1 MIYGASDEDDWTSE
15 ATWYKANPS
24 LGETID
30 IEKVRNAYISAKE
43 NVAEENIFR
52 QLRLNQW
59 VKQSTR
65 WMQMD
70 KWNACAFFVNE
81 EELIGRTCYGGLDL
95 SSTSD
100 ITAFV
105 LVFPPRNDE
114 EKYIILPYCWIPED
128 NMRLRVRRDHVP
140 YDVWAAEGS
149 LETTEGNVI
158 HYGFIEKFIE
168 ELGTKYHIKE
178 IAFDRWGATQM
189 VQDLEGMGF
198 TVVPFGQGYKDM
210 SPPTKELMKLTL
222 EERIAHGG
230 HKVLRWM
237 MDNVYVRQNPAGN
250 IKMDKEMK
258 SIFDKI
264 TKFRKKRAEEKALQ
278 EEPVKE
284 SSLSEDALPEEFDVS
299 TMQKTKIQ
307 KGMSSTMSVN
317 RNIDNLMNQLE
328 ETFSQRLLR
337 MIDERGMTDSEA
349 YTKAYVDRRHFSKI
363 RKDVNY
369 VPNKKTVLAFT
380 IALELSLDEAKDL
393 LASAGFALSRSSKT
407 DIIVAYFLQNK
418 IYDMFEINDV
428 LDAYGQPVF

>member
-1 MIYGASDEDDWTSE
+1 MADKKLIDEV
-15 ATWYKANPS
+15 
-24 LGETID
+24 G
-30 IEKVRNAYISAKE
+30 
-43 NVAEENIFR
+43 
-52 QLRLNQW
+52 
-59 VKQSTR
+59 
-65 WMQMD
+65 
-70 KWNACAFFVNE
+70 
-81 EELIGRTCYGGLDL
+81 
-95 SSTSD
+95 
-100 ITAFV
+100 
-105 LVFPPRNDE
+105 
-114 EKYIILPYCWIPED
+114 KYID
-128 NMRLRVRRDHVP
+128 
-140 YDVWAAEGS
+140 
-149 LETTEGNVI
+149 
-158 HYGFIEKFIE
+158 
-168 ELGTKYHIKE
+168 KYYE
-178 IAFDRWGATQM
+178 P
-189 VQDLEGMGF
+189 V
-198 TVVPFGQGYKDM
+198 KD
-210 SPPTKELMKLTL
+210 
-222 EERIAHGG
+222 
-230 HKVLRWM
+230 
-237 MDNVYVRQNPAGN
+237 D

-337 MIDERGMTDSEA
+337 MIDERGMSDSEA

-418 IYDMFEINDV
+418 IYDMFEINEV